1 LHLICFRHL
10 TQLRRWHVFG
20 FTLITLFVM
29 REQSALR
36 FLFPSPGFG
45 FAVFEFLVVIF
56 LMLFLIVLQRNG
68 VAVRSED

>member
-1 LHLICFRHL
+1 
-10 TQLRRWHVFG
+10 
-20 FTLITLFVM
+20 M

-36 FLFPSPGFG
+36 FLFPSPGLG

>member
-1 LHLICFRHL
+1 LFSSFN
-10 TQLRRWHVFG
+10 T
-20 FTLITLFVM
+20 ITPLARIWLYFNHAFVM